1 MNVKGGDIFME
12 KKYDTNKKAR
22 IQIQVDQSLKDNAE
36 EILDSLGMTPTAA
49 VTMLFKRIVATD
61 SFPIDLTLTERE
73 RASNELLKTVSKQPI
88 NEIQSKDE
96 AMKWLSED
104 E

>member
-1 MNVKGGDIFME
+1 MME

-36 EILDSLGMTPTAA
+36 EILDNLGMTPTAA

-61 SFPIDLTLTERE
+61 SFPIDLTLTDRE
-73 RASNELLKTVSKQPI
+73 KASNELLKAVNKQPVH
-88 NEIQSKDE
+88 EIKSKDE

>member
-1 MNVKGGDIFME
+1 MME
-12 KKYDTNKKAR
+12 KKSDTNKKAR

-61 SFPIDLTLTERE
+61 SFPIDLTLTDRE
-73 RASNELLKTVSKQPI
+73 KASNDLLRVVNKQPVH
-88 NEIQSKDE
+88 EIKSKDE

>member
-1 MNVKGGDIFME
+1 ME
-12 KKYDTNKKAR
+12 KKSDTNKKAR

-61 SFPIDLTLTERE
+61 SFPIDLTLTDRE
-73 RASNELLKTVSKQPI
+73 KASNDLLRVVNKQPVH
-88 NEIQSKDE
+88 EIKSKDE

>member
-1 MNVKGGDIFME
+1 MME
-12 KKYDTNKKAR
+12 KKSDTNKKAR

-61 SFPIDLTLTERE
+61 SFPIDLTLTDRE
-73 RASNELLKTVSKQPI
+73 KASNELLRVVNKQPVH
-88 NEIQSKDE
+88 EIKSKDE

>member
-1 MNVKGGDIFME
+1 MME
-12 KKYDTNKKAR
+12 KKSDTNKKAR

-61 SFPIDLTLTERE
+61 SFPIDLTLTDRE
-73 RASNELLKTVSKQPI
+73 RASNELLRVVNKQPVH
-88 NEIQSKDE
+88 EIKSKDE

>member
-1 MNVKGGDIFME
+1 MME
-12 KKYDTNKKAR
+12 KKSDTSKKAR

-36 EILDSLGMTPTAA
+36 EILDNLGMTPTAA

-61 SFPIDLTLTERE
+61 SFPIDLTLTDRE
-73 RASNELLKTVSKQPI
+73 KASNELLKAVNKQPVH
-88 NEIQSKDE
+88 EIKSKDE

>member
-1 MNVKGGDIFME
+1 MME

-36 EILDSLGMTPTAA
+36 EILNSLGMTPTAA

-61 SFPIDLTLTERE
+61 SFPIDLTLTDRE
-73 RASNELLKTVSKQPI
+73 KASNELLKTVSKQPVH
-88 NEIQSKDE
+88 EIKSKDE